1 MLDNAKPR
9 SPRVRT
15 PEPHNATTVAATE
28 PGHDS
33 DPLPPRGSPPD
44 PGDDEPVIPRGTR
57 MLDVLGRERTQ
68 RAGVVRTAID
78 TSLQDQR
85 KPEWLKVKASFGDNF
100 TDLKR
105 LMGDLDLNTV
115 CEQARCPNIYEC
127 WEMREATFLIGG
139 SDCTRRCGFCQI
151 KTGKPPDY
159 DRDEPRRVA
168 EAVSHL
174 GLRFVVVTMVARD
187 DLDDKGAWLIAETIR
202 QVRTRTPDVGIEVLP
217 SDFGYGHDPEV
228 GASALEQ
235 VVATPP
241 DVFAFNLET
250 TRRLFPVIRPS
261 FDYDRGLEFLQL
273 ARRRLPDTTAIKSN
287 VIVGM
292 GETDEEVLEVMA
304 DLRAHDV
311 QLLTIGQY
319 LQPSAQH
326 LHLDRY
332 VTPASFERFRV
343 FGEQELGF
351 DHVESGPMVRS
362 SYHAGDQATDAGA
375 WDASAQRLPLL
386 T

>member
-1 MLDNAKPR
+1 MAIGPDWRR
-9 SPRVRT
+9 SAGAGDGDTVERVDH
-15 PEPHNATTVAATE
+15 EECDTVAF
-28 PGHDS
+28 DS
-33 DPLPPRGSPPD
+33 NGQ
-44 PGDDEPVIPRGTR
+44 PVIPDGVRT
-57 MLDVLGRERTQ
+57 LDVLGRERTQ
-68 RAGVVRTAID
+68 RAGVVRKTID
-78 TSLQDQR
+78 TSLQAER
-85 KPEWLKVKASFGDNF
+85 KPEWLKVKASFGENF

-105 LMGDLDLNTV
+105 LMGDLELNTV

-139 SDCTRRCGFCQI
+139 EDCTRRCGFCQI
-151 KTGKPPDY
+151 KTGKPAAY

-168 EAVSHL
+168 EAVTHL

-202 QVRTRTPDVGIEVLP
+202 QVRATTPDVGIEVLP
-217 SDFGYGHDPEV
+217 SDFGYGHEPAV
-228 GASALEQ
+228 GARALEQ

-250 TRRLFPVIRPS
+250 CRRLFREIRPS
-261 FDYDRGLEFLQL
+261 FDYDRGLEFLSL
-273 ARRRLPDTTAIKSN
+273 ARERFPSTTAIKSN
-287 VIVGM
+287 IIAGM
-292 GETDEEVLEVMA
+292 GETDDEIIETMT
-304 DLRAHDV
+304 DIRRAGV

-332 VTPASFERFRV
+332 VTPESFARFKAH
-343 FGEQELGF
+343 GEDVLGF

-362 SYHAGDQATDAGA
+362 SYHAGDQANDAGA
-375 WDASAQRLPLL
+375 WSPDAKRLPVLG
-386 T
+386 

>member
-1 MLDNAKPR
+1 MA
-9 SPRVRT
+9 S
-15 PEPHNATTVAATE
+15 
-28 PGHDS
+28 
-33 DPLPPRGSPPD
+33 
-44 PGDDEPVIPRGTR
+44 EPVIPPGIRT
-57 MLDVLGRERTQ
+57 LDVLTRERTQ
-68 RAGVVRTAID
+68 RAGVVRKTID
-78 TSLQDQR
+78 TSLPAGR

-151 KTGKPPDY
+151 KTGKPAGY

-168 EAVSHL
+168 EAVEHL

-187 DLDDKGAWLIAETIR
+187 DLDDNGAWLIAETIR
-202 QVRTRTPDVGIEVLP
+202 QVRARTPDVGIEVLP
-217 SDFGYGHDPEV
+217 SDFGYGLDPAA
-228 GASALEQ
+228 GRAALDL
-235 VVATPP
+235 VLDDPP

-250 TRRLFPVIRPS
+250 TRRLFKEIRPS
-261 FDYDRGLEFLQL
+261 FDYDRGLAFLAL
-273 ARRRLPDTTAIKSN
+273 ARELFPSTTAVKSN
-287 VIVGM
+287 IIAGM
-292 GETDEEVLEVMA
+292 GETDSEILEVMR
-304 DLRAHDV
+304 DLRDAGV

-319 LQPSAQH
+319 LQPSDNH

-332 VTPASFERFRV
+332 VTPESFDRFRQY
-343 FGEQELGF
+343 GEEALGF

-362 SYHAGDQATDAGA
+362 SYHAGDQANDAGA
-375 WDASAQRLPLL
+375 WAPGQGQRLPIA